1 MENRKP
7 VSAER
12 RTVKVQ
18 PIRSTDPN
26 KPIPPSAA
34 KFIPHHDKESMAD
47 VWLAGRRNLF
57 QLSRSNRMGMLVIED
72 AIRSICLEK
81 LRRNERLE
89 RNLLTMTRRA
99 A

>member
-1 MENRKP
+1 MDKRKP
-7 VSAER
+7 VSTEQGTA
-12 RTVKVQ
+12 KVQ
-18 PIRSTDPN
+18 VIRSNDPN

-57 QLSRSNRMGMLVIED
+57 QLSRSNRIGMLVIED
-72 AIRSICLEK
+72 AIRTICLEK
-81 LRRNERLE
+81 LRRNERLQ
-89 RNLLTMTRRA
+89 RNLVTMTRKA